1 MLTLILVSCVCGV
14 FIGVTLAG
22 LLLRRSRQ

>member
-1 MLTLILVSCVCGV
+1 MLTLLLIVCGAAI

-22 LLLRRSRQ
+22 LLLRRGRG